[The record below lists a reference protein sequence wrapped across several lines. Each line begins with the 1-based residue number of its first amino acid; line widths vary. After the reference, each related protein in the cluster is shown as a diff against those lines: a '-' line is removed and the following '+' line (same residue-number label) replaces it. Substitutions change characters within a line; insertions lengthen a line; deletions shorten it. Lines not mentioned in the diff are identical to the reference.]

1 MPDWTVRTDCRWY
14 RGGVPCRFKRTCPNC
29 EHYSPRGAEVLVVK
43 LGALGDVLR
52 TCALLP
58 ALRRR
63 HGEAAQITWVTGKPA
78 LPLVANQPLVDAALP
93 LSFETVLGLTGRRF
107 EAVYVLD
114 KEPEATGVGM
124 RVEAD
129 QRYGFVHDERGA
141 LRPVGGQSEAMGY
154 YWRLGLDDEE
164 KFHRNQKSYQ
174 QLLAEALG
182 LDYRGEGYRLTPGA
196 EERKLAGEIIEQ
208 GLERIKQSEA
218 EGLIGLNIGAGAVF
232 VNKNWPLERYIEL
245 VKSMPKRTFL
255 LLGGSREQA
264 ALSRMAKLPN
274 AISGGSGNDLLTF
287 AALCQRCAVVLT
299 GDTLGLHVAL
309 AVETP
314 VVAFFGPTCE
324 QEIDLYG
331 QGEKLNTPLDCAPC
345 YKRACDVSPNCME
358 AIKLTTVQAAVR
370 QLLGE

>member
-1 MPDWTVRTDCRWY
+1 MPNWTVRTDCRWY
-14 RGGVPCRFKRTCPNC
+14 RGGVPCRFKRTCPDC
-29 EHYSPRGAEVLVVK
+29 ADYSPRGAEVLVVK

-63 HGEAAQITWVTGKPA
+63 HGETAYITWVTA
-78 LPLVANQPLVDAALP
+78 EASLPLVANQPLVNAALP
-93 LSFETVLGLTGRRF
+93 LNFETVLGLTGRRF

-124 RVEAD
+124 RVEAE
-129 QRYGFVHDERGA
+129 QHYGFVHDHRGA
-141 LRPVGGQSEAMGY
+141 LRPVDSQMDY

-182 LDYRGEGYRLTPGA
+182 LDYRGERYRLTPGE
-196 EERKLAGEIIEQ
+196 EERELAGEIIEQ
-208 GLERIKQSEA
+208 GLERIKRRVES
-218 EGLIGLNIGAGAVF
+218 GVIGLNIGAGAVF
-232 VNKNWPLERYIEL
+232 VNKNWSLERYIAL
-245 VKSMPKRTFL
+245 VKSLPKMSFL
-255 LLGGSREQA
+255 LLGGGREQA
-264 ALSRMAKLPN
+264 ALNQLSALPN

-287 AALCQRCAVVLT
+287 AALCARCAVVLT
-299 GDTLGLHVAL
+299 GDTLGLHVSL

-331 QGEKLNTPLDCAPC
+331 QGEKLNTSLDCAPC
-345 YKRACDVSPNCME
+345 YKRSCDRSPNCME
-358 AIKLTTVQAAVR
+358 TIELATVQTTVKR
-370 QLLGE
+370 LLDG